1 MDIRST
7 KPRRLLTIALLG
19 ASLVSGAAIACIC
32 STGTIIVKKFYD
44 ANANGI
50 HDAGEVRL
58 SNWPM
63 TLGSTT
69 LGTLGTLL
77 TDAFGYATFSGT
89 PVGGNYTMTE
99 GTPIE
104 GNWVQSSPK
113 VNGVPVNPITGIHVT
128 AGYTTQ
134 LSFGNYCTKPSG
146 GRTPGFWSNKN
157 GEATML
163 DGSPASLLPELN
175 LLGSL
180 NLVGANGNAFDP
192 VDYPSFRA
200 WLLASDA
207 TNMAYKLS
215 SHLAAMRLNVEAGF
229 VNGNALYAPYGGD
242 QRAHQCREYV
252 PRLVPLHA
260 GRPSAAREPGTTE
273 ELPRRAQQ
281 RRRRGQ
287 PGALQADVPGVLIH
301 CACVCVTHRGPLSGG
316 ARFCC

>member
-1 MDIRST
+1 MDIRSI

-113 VNGVPVNPITGIHVT
+113 VNGIPVNPITGIHVT

-157 GEATML
+157 GQATML

-180 NLVGANGNAFDP
+180 NLVDANGNAFDP

-200 WLLASDA
+200 WLLGSDA

-229 VNGNALYAPYGGD
+229 VNGNALYAPYGGTINALINAANTSLGLYPYTPSGHA
-242 QRAHQCREYV
+242 QRANQEQLKNFLDALNNGGGVVSPV
-252 PRLVPLHA
+252 PCKR
-260 GRPSAAREPGTTE
+260 TF
-273 ELPRRAQQ
+273 
-281 RRRRGQ
+281 
-287 PGALQADVPGVLIH
+287 QAY
-301 CACVCVTHRGPLSGG
+301 
-316 ARFCC
+316 